1 MKLLKQLYYSVFN
14 VKQEI
19 VLLNNFEKDDYI
31 SEYYDIKEGSITVSL
46 PVSDSDDLSVN
57 TYDIQKILKS
67 SEDLKPVFLQF
78 IYYCR

>member
-1 MKLLKQLYYSVFN
+1 M
-14 VKQEI
+14 
-19 VLLNNFEKDDYI
+19 LNNSEKDDYI

-67 SEDLKPVFLQF
+67 SEDLKPVFL
-78 IYYCR
+78 